1 MANQGRV
8 GRFSLPTLP
17 RVVWGGFLCPH
28 FPGSCGAVSLP
39 TLPRV
44 VWGFALNGTR
54 FRDSQDL
61 PKQREMPM
69 GYLQDVFAIL
79 LWPFKFAYWTA
90 FLLFRA
96 AIWLAKGTFNL
107 IVGIGLPA
115 LRFLAFVF
123 ILIAT
128 IAFVAD
134 ATPAFD
140 GFGPYTPTLFV
151 EHWMALAPKSVAAA
165 EAAVSDATHPL
176 VWKYTIG
183 LFISV
188 PTYLLFGALGV
199 LAALIGQRR
208 EKLDVFIN

>member
-1 MANQGRV
+1 
-8 GRFSLPTLP
+8 
-17 RVVWGGFLCPH
+17 
-28 FPGSCGAVSLP
+28 
-39 TLPRV
+39 
-44 VWGFALNGTR
+44 
-54 FRDSQDL
+54 
-61 PKQREMPM
+61 MPM
-69 GYLQDVFAIL
+69 GYLHDVFAIL
-79 LWPFKFAYWTA
+79 LWPLKLAYWA
-90 FLLFRA
+90 LIFLSRA
-96 AIWLAKGTFNL
+96 AVWLAKGTFNL

-140 GFGPYTPTLFV
+140 GFGPYQPTMLV
-151 EHWMALAPKSVAAA
+151 EHWSALAPKSVAAA
-165 EAAVSDATHPL
+165 EAAVSNATHPL

-183 LFISV
+183 TLINL

-199 LAALIGQRR
+199 LAALTGQRR